1 MSVKLIT
8 CNKVTGNKNQ
18 FALRAI
24 HYKCI
29 RYNHVLLY
37 WIQCDIHVWENLH
50 HFINLLFL
58 WFVIKLKHLTDV
70 EVTEIMDYKT
80 FENEVYLWIQANM
93 SIYLCLRKKLR
104 YNKACDEFIIIFN
117 IITPICWSKSSSPS
131 LFVSKHIQY
140 NKYQSLLWCRYDN
153 VVIVF
158 FSNWL

>member
-1 MSVKLIT
+1 M
-8 CNKVTGNKNQ
+8 
-18 FALRAI
+18 
-24 HYKCI
+24 
-29 RYNHVLLY
+29 
-37 WIQCDIHVWENLH
+37 
-50 HFINLLFL
+50 FL

-93 SIYLCLRKKLR
+93 SIYLCLRKKVR

-140 NKYQSLLWCRYDN
+140 NKYQGLLWCRYDN
-153 VVIVF
+153 ECWDSIF
-158 FSNWL
+158 FKLAIKLLDNYIEWPVLLLSWYGMPIAQGLFQHTGVLDVTFKFCSNYCFIFYIIH